1 MRMRRKKHLE
11 ERYDACS
18 DLLIEVNVNSLNLSQ
33 LDDSI
38 EKFDTQAVFG
48 NKNPLWLEIG
58 CGKGQFSIEMA
69 KRYPD
74 VNFLAVEKTQN
85 VIVTAV
91 ENAMQSGVRNLRF
104 IKCPAEYLEYYFSQK
119 SVDRLFL
126 NFSCPYPKN
135 KYAKHRLTHENF
147 LKIYDKFLKP
157 HAEIH
162 LKTDNTKFFE
172 FTINSLSG
180 FGYTLKNVTFDLHS
194 SDFEGN
200 IVTEYEKRFSDMGCN
215 IYRLEA
221 FKR

>member
-1 MRMRRKKHLE
+1 MRRKKHLE
-11 ERYDACS
+11 ERYEACNE
-18 DLLIEVNVNSLNLSQ
+18 LLIEINAGSLDLNKLDVN
-33 LDDSI
+33 I
-38 EKFDTQAVFG
+38 EKLDIKSIFG
-48 NKNPLWLEIG
+48 NDNPLWLEIG
-58 CGKGQFSIEMA
+58 CGKGQFAIETA

-74 VNFLAVEKTQN
+74 INIIAIEKAQN
-85 VIVTAV
+85 VIVTAA
-91 ENAMQSGVRNLRF
+91 ENAIESGVKNLRF
-104 IKCPAEYLEYYFSQK
+104 IKCPAEYLEHCFVPN
-119 SVDRLFL
+119 SVDRIYL

-147 LKIYDKFLKP
+147 LRIYDKFLKP
-157 HAEIH
+157 HSEIH

-180 FGYTLKNVTFDLHS
+180 FGYTLKNVTFDLHN

-221 FKR
+221 YKR